1 MPAAVKNWAGI
12 RNTVVESSDGSFTGY
27 DLIGDVH
34 GCALAL
40 RELLDQLGYVEQGGV
55 HRHRDRR
62 RPRQALFLGDIID
75 RGPRIRET
83 LLLVRAMIEAGSA
96 RIVMGNHEYH
106 ALAFHTPDGA
116 GGWLRERNERHIRIL
131 EATLEQF
138 ASHDA
143 DWHDA
148 LAWFAEMPLLL
159 QPPGFRV
166 IHACW
171 HLREVDPFLARCP
184 GAIMSE
190 SFLHESVQP
199 GTFASQFVKHATRG
213 LDLRLPD
220 EQVMVGLDGMS
231 RRFFRCKFWV
241 AEPRTYADLEFQP
254 DRLPVELATQA
265 LSPAERAQLFY
276 YDAAQPPLFIGHYW
290 QQGRP
295 RRLTANVACLD
306 YSAVKGGRLVA
317 YRMDGESTI
326 DNNKFVWVDGL
337 R

>member
-1 MPAAVKNWAGI
+1 MADDLRTGP
-12 RNTVVESSDGSFTGY
+12 FCGY

-34 GCALAL
+34 GCARAL
-40 RELLDQLGYVEQGGV
+40 RELLDRLGYVERGGV
-55 HRHRDRR
+55 LHHRDRQ

-83 LLLVRAMIEAGSA
+83 VLLVQSMVAAGSA
-96 RIVMGNHEYH
+96 QIVMGNHEYH
-106 ALAFHTPDGA
+106 ALAYHTPGES
-116 GGWLRERNERHIRIL
+116 GGWLRERNERHTRIL

-138 ASHDA
+138 ANHEG
-143 DWHDA
+143 DWRDA

-159 QPPGFRV
+159 QPPGFRL

-171 HLREVDPFLARCP
+171 DLRMVDSFLARCP
-184 GAIMSE
+184 DAVMDAEFLQE
-190 SFLHESVQP
+190 SARF
-199 GTFASQFVKHATRG
+199 GTAAFQFVKHTTRG

-220 EQVMVGLDGMS
+220 DMTLTGLDGLP

-241 AEPRTYADLEFQP
+241 PEPRTYADLEFQP
-254 DRLPVELATQA
+254 DRLPVDVATRQ
-265 LSPAERAQLFY
+265 LGEAERAQLFY
-276 YDAAQPPLFIGHYW
+276 YDLSQPPLFIGHYW

-295 RRLTANVACLD
+295 RRLTANIACLD

-317 YRMDGESTI
+317 YRMDGEQLI
-326 DNNKFVWVDGL
+326 DDDKFVWVDGL

>member
-1 MPAAVKNWAGI
+1 MADDPF
-12 RNTVVESSDGSFTGY
+12 SGY

-40 RELLDQLGYVEQGGV
+40 RELLDRLGYVERGGV
-55 HRHRDRR
+55 FHHRDQR

-83 LLLVRAMIEAGSA
+83 VLLVQAMVDAGSA

-106 ALAFHTPDGA
+106 ALAYHTLNGA
-116 GGWLRERNERHIRIL
+116 GSWLRERNERHTRIL
-131 EATLEQF
+131 EATLAQF
-138 ASHDA
+138 ANHDG
-143 DWHDA
+143 DWRDT
-148 LAWFAEMPLLL
+148 LAWFAGMPLLL

-171 HLREVDPFLARCP
+171 DLRAVDQFLARCP
-184 GAIMSE
+184 DAVMSDQ
-190 SFLHESVQP
+190 FLHESAQY
-199 GTFASQFVKHATRG
+199 GTFAFQFVKLATRG

-220 EQVMVGLDGMS
+220 DMILTGLDGLP

-241 AEPRTYADLEFQP
+241 PEPRVYADLEFQP
-254 DRLPVELATQA
+254 DRLPAEVATRRLGEQ
-265 LSPAERAQLFY
+265 ERAQLFY
-276 YDAAQPPLFIGHYW
+276 YDETQPPLFIGHYW

-295 RRLTANVACLD
+295 QRLTANVACLD

-317 YRMDGESTI
+317 YRMDGEQRL
-326 DNNKFVWVDGL
+326 DDDKFVWVDGL

>member
-1 MPAAVKNWAGI
+1 
-12 RNTVVESSDGSFTGY
+12 VVDRSDGPVTGH

-40 RELLDQLGYVEQGGV
+40 RELLERLGYVLQGGV
-55 HRHRDRR
+55 YRHRDRR

-83 LLLVRAMIEAGSA
+83 LLLVRAMVEAGSA
-96 RIVMGNHEYH
+96 QIVMGNHEYH
-106 ALAFHTPDGA
+106 ALAFHTPDGR
-116 GGWLRERNERHIRIL
+116 GGWLRERSERHVRIL
-131 EATLEQF
+131 EETLQQF
-138 ASHDA
+138 ANHDA
-143 DWHDA
+143 DWRDA
-148 LAWFAEMPLLL
+148 VAWFAELPLLL
-159 QPPGFRV
+159 QPPGFRI

-171 HLREVDPFLARCP
+171 DLRMVDRFLACCP
-184 GAIMSE
+184 GAVMTDAFLRE
-190 SFLHESVQP
+190 SAQP
-199 GTFASQFVKHATRG
+199 GTFAAHFVKHATRG
-213 LDLRLPD
+213 LDLQLPD
-220 EQVMVGLDGMS
+220 DMTLTGLDGLQ

-241 AEPRTYADLEFQP
+241 PEPRTYADLEFQP
-254 DRLPVELATQA
+254 DRLPAEVATRELGEQ
-265 LSPAERAQLFY
+265 ERAQLFY

-317 YRMDGESTI
+317 YRMDGERHI
-326 DNNKFVWVDGL
+326 DDDKFVWVDGL

>member
-1 MPAAVKNWAGI
+1 MADDPGAGPF
-12 RNTVVESSDGSFTGY
+12 GGY

-40 RELLDQLGYVEQGGV
+40 RELLDRLGYVERGGV
-55 HRHRDRR
+55 LRHRDQR

-83 LLLVRAMIEAGSA
+83 LLLVQAMVEAGSA

-106 ALAFHTPDGA
+106 ALAYHTADGD
-116 GGWLRERNERHIRIL
+116 GGWLRERNERHTRII
-131 EATLEQF
+131 ETTLEQF
-138 ASHDA
+138 ANHDT
-143 DWHDA
+143 DWRDA
-148 LAWFAEMPLLL
+148 LSWFARMPLLL

-171 HLREVDPFLARCP
+171 DLRGVDAFLARCP
-184 GAIMSE
+184 DAVMDE
-190 SFLHESVQP
+190 TYLRESVRY
-199 GTFASQFVKHATRG
+199 GSAAFQFVKHATRG

-220 EQVMVGLDGMS
+220 DMILIGLDGLP

-241 AEPRTYADLEFQP
+241 NEPRTYADLEFQP
-254 DRLPVELATQA
+254 DRLPAEVATRELGPVER
-265 LSPAERAQLFY
+265 EQLFY
-276 YDAAQPPLFIGHYW
+276 YDESQPPLFIGHYW

-295 RRLTANVACLD
+295 RRLTTNVACLD

-317 YRMDGESTI
+317 YRMDGEPVL
-326 DNNKFVWVDGL
+326 DDDRFVWVDGL